1 MPKSIVKQVNEEVEI
16 EHIIKEKIK
25 VLSKDKQESV
35 LESLKRGDI
44 TKDNLQGCLERI
56 NALSNDKK

>member
-1 MPKSIVKQVNEEVEI
+1 MPKSVVKQVNEEIEI

-35 LESLKRGDI
+35 LKSLKRGDI